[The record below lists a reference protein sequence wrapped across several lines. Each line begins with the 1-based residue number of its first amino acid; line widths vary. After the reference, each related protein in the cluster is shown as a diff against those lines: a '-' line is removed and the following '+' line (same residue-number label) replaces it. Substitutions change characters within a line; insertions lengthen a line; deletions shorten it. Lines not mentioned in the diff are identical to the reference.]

1 MNLELKIIDLLSKNM
16 EKRFTINEIAKNLG
30 EYYSFVHKIA
40 NRLSKEDVLTKTKAG
55 NSYLCSL
62 NLSNEKTLVL
72 IQLSEIK
79 KREELYTDKALKL
92 ILDDFVKSHES
103 LNKNIAAV
111 VLFGS
116 YAKGTA
122 TGESDIDILL
132 IGKSAVGAEKITRE
146 IYAKYGKEISPIMM
160 TATDFKKQKAEAV
173 IREIIK
179 NHYVLY
185 GVDNF
190 VKLVFEK

>member
-1 MNLELKIIDLLSKNM
+1 MSLELKIIDLLSKNM
-16 EKRFTINEIAKNLG
+16 EKRFTINEISKNLG
-30 EYYSFVHKIA
+30 EYYSFVHKIV
-40 NRLSKEDVLTKTKAG
+40 NRLSKEDVITKTKAG
-55 NSYLCSL
+55 KSYLCSL

-72 IQLSEIK
+72 IQLGEIK
-79 KREELYTDKALKL
+79 KREKLYTDKALKL
-92 ILDDFVKSHES
+92 ILDDFVNSLES
-103 LNKNIAAV
+103 VNKTRMAI

-122 TGESDIDILL
+122 TGKSDIDILL
-132 IGKSAVGAEKITRE
+132 TGKNVAGVEKITKE
-146 IYAKYGKEISPIMM
+146 IYAKYGKEISPIIM
-160 TATDFKKQKAEAV
+160 TAGDFKKQKDEAI

-190 VKLVFEK
+190 VKMVFEK